1 MFNVSERVIL
11 TTQYCSF
18 NIRQVFTEK
27 QFIISHLKRHKKYS
41 PEKKRLPSWELILL
55 LKKSEELS
63 KKRSKKLERN
73 KEYFKTTLLIEF
85 DVPRYTSKRIR
96 KREQNW
102 RKSRINCDF
111 LSRHKQRIAFQSSWQ
126 PPISA
131 NQSPQRN
138 VQKEAF
144 IQSC

>member
-1 MFNVSERVIL
+1 MSQKESYWPHSIV
-11 TTQYCSF
+11 
-18 NIRQVFTEK
+18 
-27 QFIISHLKRHKKYS
+27 HLIFARYLQKYS
-41 PEKKRLPSWELILL
+41 LSYLIWNGTKSTLQKKKRLPSWELILL

-131 NQSPQRN
+131 N
-138 VQKEAF
+138 
-144 IQSC
+144 